1 MSDSDKLPLERWKGP
16 PGGAPDNMPHQG
28 RGCST
33 TFLIIAGVILLS
45 PGALA
50 LVFGLIIVHDRLGSN
65 FWIFMI
71 CLLAGYL
78 GIILLRAVHRGSPA
92 PSQGSDQ
99 D

>member
-1 MSDSDKLPLERWKGP
+1 
-16 PGGAPDNMPHQG
+16 MPHQG

-33 TFLIIAGVILLS
+33 TFLIIEGVILLS

-78 GIILLRAVHRGSPA
+78 GIILLRAVHRGSSA
-92 PSQGSDQ
+92 PRRDRTKIAPKIS
-99 D
+99 